1 MSVGTVAARARRTAR
16 GRWIGRLGRV
26 GLGAQA
32 FCFAIIAVLALAL
45 ALGLGGRGADPQGA
59 FIELAD
65 HGWTKALLVLVAI
78 GFAGYSVWRFAQAL
92 FDRGRQ
98 GSDAGGL
105 GRRGIQL
112 VQGLVYVGLTISAVR
127 VLLGGR
133 PNAERSTKETAAGIL
148 GWPGGPILVG
158 ILGGVFLI
166 IAVVNAYWGL
176 SGRFK
181 ESLEVERLGKEQ
193 EHVIS
198 LLGRIGFVSLGV
210 VLAIVGWFLIKAA
223 VDFEAQAV
231 VNLGGA
237 LATLARATYGKWLLG
252 ATACGLLVYAL
263 FGFAQARYHRA

>member
-1 MSVGTVAARARRTAR
+1 VSASSVAAQARRTAR
-16 GRWIGRLGRV
+16 SRWIGRLGRI

-45 ALGLGGRGADPQGA
+45 ALGLGGRGIDPQGA
-59 FIELAD
+59 FIELDD

-98 GSDAGGL
+98 GSDAAGL
-105 GRRGIQL
+105 GRRAIQL

-127 VLLGGR
+127 VLLGSR
-133 PNAERSTKETAAGIL
+133 PNGERSAKHTAAGIL
-148 GWPGGPILVG
+148 GWPGGPVLVG
-158 ILGGVFLI
+158 ILGGVFVI

-181 ESLEVERLGKEQ
+181 ESLEREHIGPKEER
-193 EHVIS
+193 VITM
-198 LLGRIGFVSLGV
+198 LGRIGFVSLGV
-210 VLAIVGWFLIKAA
+210 VFAVVGWFLIKAA
-223 VDFEAQAV
+223 VDFQADAV

-252 ATACGLLVYAL
+252 ATACGLLVYAA
-263 FGFAQARYHRA
+263 FGFAQVRYHRA